1 MMDMEVGT
9 VLDEVADMLVD
20 MKVNKVA
27 DEVA

>member
-1 MMDMEVGT
+1 MEMEVGT

>member
-1 MMDMEVGT
+1 MDMEVGT